1 MKSPEW
7 REVGRPAV
15 VIGVRL
21 GDGADEIA
29 DQHFGVVLCELQAGL
44 PGDVA
49 AAEVRDE
56 QSIVRDRDGR
66 EVVSSSKV
74 TLPLPVDVP
83 LESLVTV
90 WPGTSRE
97 REAMVLAVESN
108 PNEDALDAYLVL
120 SLE

>member
-1 MKSPEW
+1 MTAWGGFFYPHAVSVRRKQAAGGMGATYAAPE
-7 REVGRPAV
+7 
-15 VIGVRL
+15 
-21 GDGADEIA
+21 
-29 DQHFGVVLCELQAGL
+29 VL
-44 PGDVA
+44 